1 MDTHR
6 LSNTILLADISIDG
20 LAIVGENARQ
30 SKGLITQT

>member
-1 MDTHR
+1 MYTHR

-30 SKGLITQT
+30 SKG